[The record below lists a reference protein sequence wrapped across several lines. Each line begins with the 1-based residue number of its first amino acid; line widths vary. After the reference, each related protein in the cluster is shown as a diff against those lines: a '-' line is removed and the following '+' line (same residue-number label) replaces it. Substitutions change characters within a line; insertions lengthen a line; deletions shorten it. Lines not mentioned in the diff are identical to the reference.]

1 MIAKE
6 CLNSI
11 NKPQHNYAK
20 KPIITKIPANYLA
33 YQSLPLKYA
42 GNSNRK
48 ILELFLK
55 IQLI

>member
-48 ILELFLK
+48 VLELF
-55 IQLI
+55 